1 MTDKTNPIVAAGKKT
16 QFGSKSGP
24 KPAAAGRNGGIKSG
38 VAKRQKKLLKEIVNE
53 LLDSEIQT
61 KDGPMNA
68 GAAISMAQLR
78 KALQGDAKAYEVLR
92 DTAGQKPV
100 EKILISDV
108 SADVMSEIDDLVN
121 AAAPT
126 EPVSQVNQTKTKK
139 STPKDGAEWYPN

>member
-1 MTDKTNPIVAAGKKT
+1 MADKKRAGNSGAKNLIPVT
-16 QFGSKSGP
+16 QRSKDEARQIS
-24 KPAAAGRNGGIKSG
+24 RNGGIKSG
-38 VAKRQKKLLKEIVNE
+38 KVRREKKLLKEIVNE

-108 SADVMSEIDDLVN
+108 STDVMSEIDDLVN
-121 AAAPT
+121 AAVPA
-126 EPVSQVNQTKTKK
+126 EPVSQVNQSKTTRKK
-139 STPKDGAEWYPN
+139 STPKDGTE